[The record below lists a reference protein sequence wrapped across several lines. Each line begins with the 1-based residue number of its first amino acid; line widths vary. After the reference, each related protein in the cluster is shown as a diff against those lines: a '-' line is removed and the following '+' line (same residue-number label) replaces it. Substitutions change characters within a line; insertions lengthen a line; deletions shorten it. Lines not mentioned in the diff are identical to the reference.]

1 MTPKEKQKR
10 ALLIATT
17 LKNLE
22 QAKELEGSWDKL
34 AEILNIPKRNIMR
47 WRKTKSISKANL
59 RLVGLL
65 LREEYKIR

>member
-1 MTPKEKQKR
+1 MPPKEKQER

-22 QAKELEGSWDKL
+22 QAKEQEGSWDKL
-34 AEILNIPKRNIMR
+34 ARILNIPKRNIMR